1 MKKKQIKTRQHWT
14 TEELNAL
21 DALSAAK
28 LTPAD
33 IAKKLNR
40 PYSSVY
46 NLING
51 QNPRPVAAA
60 KTASKRTVKHWSKAE
75 KNTVRSYLVEGL
87 DAKEIAELTHRPI
100 SSVYALISAIK
111 KSSKVIG
118 KPTREVAK
126 QHDAGLAAIDSLIAM
141 RPYLDEYVANGGHI
155 SFSGASLSF

>member
-28 LTPAD
+28 LSPAD

-51 QNPRPVAAA
+51 QNPRPVIA
-60 KTASKRTVKHWSKAE
+60 KPKRSIKHWSKAE

-141 RPYLDEYVANGGHI
+141 RPYLDEYVANGGHV
-155 SFSGASLSF
+155 SFSGTSLSF